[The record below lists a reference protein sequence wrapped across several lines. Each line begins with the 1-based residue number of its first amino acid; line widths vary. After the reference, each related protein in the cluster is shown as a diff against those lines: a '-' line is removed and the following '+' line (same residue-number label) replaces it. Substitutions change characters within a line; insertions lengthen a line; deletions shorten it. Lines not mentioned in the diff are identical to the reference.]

1 MPEHVVEKPVIWCL
15 MSCNEWKEWSSMSI
29 VVLTTDED
37 RLHDTIKEKIE
48 CGDMGYAGIENISD
62 AVARFEEDWLTRNIA
77 DVNGSLEYG
86 LYESFIDGEVC

>member
-1 MPEHVVEKPVIWCL
+1 MPERVVEKPVIWCL

-48 CGDMGYAGIENISD
+48 CGDMG
-62 AVARFEEDWLTRNIA
+62 
-77 DVNGSLEYG
+77 
-86 LYESFIDGEVC
+86 